1 MNKPA
6 PRNLCVLFGDVAGS
20 TRLYEILGDTEAH
33 HAVDRCLNR
42 MERATT
48 SHKGRVVKTI
58 GDEVM
63 SSFDSAEDAMMAAS
77 EMQQRI
83 DDLPPVSGVKLAVRI
98 GFHYGP
104 AIEERNDV
112 FGDTVNTAARMTSI
126 AKAGQIITS
135 GETVA
140 LLQPTL
146 QRSAREIDALQ
157 VKGKS
162 ERIRVFEM
170 IWQEGADLTMKSGS
184 IALAAPPTTKLKL
197 RHGPFELMLSADY
210 PMASLGRD
218 PHSDL
223 IIRDPRASRSHGRI
237 ERRREKFV
245 LIDQS
250 TNGTYVKPEGE
261 AEFVLKREEAILRG
275 RGLIS
280 FGHAFS
286 GEMSEALEFELLD

>member
-20 TRLYEILGDTEAH
+20 TRLYEILGDAQAH
-33 HAVDRCLNR
+33 HAVDRCMNR
-42 MERATT
+42 MEKATLNQ
-48 SHKGRVVKTI
+48 KGRVVKTI

-63 SSFDSAEDAMMAAS
+63 SAFDSAEAAMAAAS
-77 EMQQRI
+77 EMQQSI
-83 DDLPPVSGVKLAVRI
+83 DGLPPVSGVKLAIRI

-112 FGDTVNTAARMTSI
+112 FGDTVNTAARMTDI

-140 LLQPTL
+140 LLDPSL
-146 QRSAREIDALQ
+146 QRSAREIDALP

-184 IALAAPPTTKLKL
+184 IALASPPTTRLKL
-197 RHGPFELMLSADY
+197 RHGPVELVLGADY
-210 PMASLGRD
+210 PVASLGRD
-218 PHSDL
+218 PNSDL

-280 FGHAFS
+280 FGHAF
-286 GEMSEALEFELLD
+286 GGDMSEALEFELLD